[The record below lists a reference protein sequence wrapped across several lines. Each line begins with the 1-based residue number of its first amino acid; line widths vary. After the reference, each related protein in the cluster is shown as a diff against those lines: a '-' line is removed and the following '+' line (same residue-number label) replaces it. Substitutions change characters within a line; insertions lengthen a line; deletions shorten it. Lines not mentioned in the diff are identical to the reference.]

1 MVSLDWSIVDLRCVN
16 YCYTA
21 KRFSY
26 TYIHFFSCLPLWFI
40 MEYWIFYI
48 YGMSF
53 CNFFFFLSLARLLH
67 REQGFQCK
75 CYAGFQPN
83 AHMAS
88 HLFPSWR
95 HDKLVPNWF
104 AMNMEPWPLKSA
116 WVWVLTLP
124 STAMVLL
131 KLLHLSASI
140 SSFVIWE
147 QFSAHMMCVLVV
159 QSFLT
164 LWLPWTVAHQAPLSM
179 GFSRQ
184 EYWSGLPCP
193 PPGDLL
199 DPGMEPASLVSP
211 AVADRS

>member
-1 MVSLDWSIVDLRCVN
+1 MLITVIQQRDSVIHIYIFSLVFHYGLSWNIEYFTYMVCHSA
-16 YCYTA
+16 T
-21 KRFSY
+21 
-26 TYIHFFSCLPLWFI
+26 
-40 MEYWIFYI
+40 
-48 YGMSF
+48 
-53 CNFFFFLSLARLLH
+53 FFFFLSLARLLH

-159 QSFLT
+159 QSCLT